1 MLQIKLHK
9 FYCGKCSITIF
20 ICFSIAI
27 PECYLNAIVFDNPVV
42 ADEAALCIGR
52 QIFKRVFA
60 VANRFNI
67 DDIFIA
73 KNIPPDSVRAGKLPD
88 RRIEFSP
95 EFYYLMITV

>member
-1 MLQIKLHK
+1 MFDNDLHL
-9 FYCGKCSITIF
+9 FLHRDTG
-20 ICFSIAI
+20 
-27 PECYLNAIVFDNPVV
+27 LNAIVFDNPVV

-95 EFYYLMITV
+95 EFYCLMITV